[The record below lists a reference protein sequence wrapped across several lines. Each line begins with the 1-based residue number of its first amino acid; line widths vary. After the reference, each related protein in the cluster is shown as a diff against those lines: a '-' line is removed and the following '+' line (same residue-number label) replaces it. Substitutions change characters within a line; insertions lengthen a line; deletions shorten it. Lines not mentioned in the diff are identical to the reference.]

1 MMIDGILFSASSP
14 DRTRLLLE
22 DMKACGWTELSR
34 LDLNRNDVLTQVRDA
49 DPTVVVIDLGVPD
62 RTARD
67 NAFRVARTGR
77 WPVVIFTDQSDDDAT
92 EAAMAAGVAGYVV
105 SGLEPGRLRNVVQT
119 AISRFRE
126 MERLR
131 RERDEA
137 VSAFDAVWCPV
148 GR

>member
-14 DRTRLLLE
+14 DRTHLLLE
-22 DMKACGWTELSR
+22 DMMACGWTELSR
-34 LDLNRNDVLTQVRDA
+34 LDLNRNDV
-49 DPTVVVIDLGVPD
+49 
-62 RTARD
+62 
-67 NAFRVARTGR
+67 
-77 WPVVIFTDQSDDDAT
+77 